1 MKRHID
7 KIPEA
12 HYERGYVYNLHFH
25 IIWVTKYRNPCFI
38 TDELVQEMKQI
49 LLTIAE
55 QAEFEIEEIEVMPEH
70 VHLLI
75 SFKPKFSIT
84 DVIKFLKGH
93 SARIF
98 FLNHPEIKKN
108 SFWGGKLWSP
118 SYYVGSV
125 GNMSKETVRQYILNQ
140 YDGKGGDFCRD

>member
-12 HYERGYVYNLHFH
+12 HYERGYVYNLHYH
-25 IIWVTKYRNPCFI
+25 LIWVTKYRNPCFI
-38 TDELVQEMKQI
+38 SEELVNEMKQI
-49 LLTIAE
+49 LKDIADSSE
-55 QAEFEIEEIEVMPEH
+55 IEIEELEVMPEH
-70 VHLLI
+70 VHLLL
-75 SFKPKFSIT
+75 SFKPKYSIT
-84 DVIKFLKGH
+84 DVVKNLKGH

-98 FLNHPEIKKN
+98 LSNHPEIRKD

-125 GNMSKETVRQYILNQ
+125 GNMSKETIRQYILNQ
-140 YDGKGGDFCRD
+140 YDGKHGDSSRD

>member
-98 FLNHPEIKKN
+98 FLNQPGDQKELVLGRKALVSKLLCRKCGQYEQGN
-108 SFWGGKLWSP
+108 GK
-118 SYYVGSV
+118 
-125 GNMSKETVRQYILNQ
+125 TVYPQPV
-140 YDGKGGDFCRD
+140 